1 MEDWKVIGEFIYDED
16 GGRHQAFLSPNK
28 EVTILGTTIKQAER
42 LKIEQ
47 SLKYSQVGGEKLWR
61 PVTLGLRP
69 EVASP
74 QLIAYLAGKYVNQT
88 KGS

>member
-61 PVTLGLRP
+61 AAGLK
-69 EVASP
+69 EVKRWRRGDD
-74 QLIAYLAGKYVNQT
+74 YGKLAN
-88 KGS
+88 